1 MQGRN
6 FIEELKHQLRAG
18 TMTNRLIIVNVCVF
32 LGILLLKKSLLL
44 FNINPLMSDSWIH
57 HLLDL
62 NSAFPAFIRAPW
74 GLVTSIFT
82 HEQFG
87 HLLFN
92 MLFLYFSGR
101 FFEQYFSRKKLWL
114 TYLFGGIAGGILE
127 ILANNLFPALQGT
140 NVVILGASG
149 SIMAIFTALAF
160 YQPNLQVSLFG
171 VFPIRI
177 YFLALFFLFKDLI
190 NIGTDDQIAHFAHLG
205 GALFGLLSIQNLHS
219 SKNILTKLDGFFSRF
234 TSIFTREKKVKTT
247 RTRFKTDEEFNSE
260 KRQKQ
265 VKMDQILDKI
275 SKSGYDSLSKAEKD
289 FLFNQ
294 SKNG

>member
-6 FIEELKHQLRAG
+6 FIEELKYQLRAG

-32 LGILLLKKSLLL
+32 LAILLLKKSLLL
-44 FNINPLMSDSWIH
+44 FNIDPLISDEWIH
-57 HLLDL
+57 QLLDL
-62 NSAFPAFIRAPW
+62 NSSIPAFIRAPW
-74 GLVTSIFT
+74 GLITSIFT

-127 ILANNLFPALQGT
+127 LLANNLFPALQGT

-205 GALFGLLSIQNLHS
+205 GAIFGLLSIQNLHS
-219 SKNILTKLDGFFSRF
+219 SKNILTRLEGFFSR
-234 TSIFTREKKVKTT
+234 IFAFFKPKKKVKPTK
-247 RTRFKTDEEFNSE
+247 TRFKTDEEFNHE
-260 KRQKQ
+260 KHLKQ

-275 SKSGYDSLSKAEKD
+275 SKSGYDSLTKAEKE

>member
-6 FIEELKHQLRAG
+6 LIQEIKFQLRSG

-32 LGILLLKKSLLL
+32 LLILLVKKSFLLY
-44 FNINPLMSDSWIH
+44 NIDPRTSDEWIH

-62 NSAFPAFIRAPW
+62 NSSLPAFIRAPW
-74 GLVTSIFT
+74 GLFTSIFT

-114 TYLFGGIAGGILE
+114 TYLFGGICGGILE
-127 ILANNLFPALQGT
+127 LVANNLFPALQGT

-160 YQPNLQVSLFG
+160 YQPNLQVQLFG
-171 VFPIRI
+171 IFPIRI

-205 GALFGLLSIQNLHS
+205 GALFGLLSIQKMHS
-219 SKNILTKLDGFFSRF
+219 SKNILTRLEGFFNRIKALF
-234 TSIFTREKKVKTT
+234 TAKKQPKNT
-247 RTRFKTDEEFNSE
+247 RTRFKTDEEFNVE

-265 VKMDQILDKI
+265 ERMDEILDKI
-275 SKSGYDSLSKAEKD
+275 SQSGYDSLTKAEKD

>member
-6 FIEELKHQLRAG
+6 FIDELKHQLRAG

-44 FNINPLMSDSWIH
+44 FNIDPLMSDAWIH
-57 HLLDL
+57 HFLDL
-62 NSAFPAFIRAPW
+62 NSAFPAFIHAPW

-171 VFPIRI
+171 IFPIRI

-190 NIGTDDQIAHFAHLG
+190 NIGTNDQIAHFAHLG
-205 GALFGLLSIQNLHS
+205 GAIFGLLSIQNLHS
-219 SKNILTKLDGFFSRF
+219 SKNILNKIDAFSSRF
-234 TSIFTREKKVKTT
+234 TSIFTREKKVKST
-247 RTRFKTDEEFNSE
+247 RSRVKTDEEFNSE

-275 SKSGYDSLSKAEKD
+275 SKSGYDSLTKAEKE
-289 FLFNQ
+289 FLFHQ

>member
-6 FIEELKHQLRAG
+6 FIQELKYQLRAG

-44 FNINPLMSDSWIH
+44 FNVDPLMSDTWIH
-57 HLLDL
+57 RLLDL

-114 TYLFGGIAGGILE
+114 TYLFGGITGGILE
-127 ILANNLFPALQGT
+127 LLANNLFPALQGT

-205 GALFGLLSIQNLHS
+205 GAIFGLLSIQNLHS

-234 TSIFTREKKVKTT
+234 TSIFTREKKVKST
-247 RTRFKTDEEFNSE
+247 RSRVKTDEEFNSE

-275 SKSGYDSLSKAEKD
+275 SKSGYDSLSKAEKE

>member
-6 FIEELKHQLRAG
+6 FLEELKHQLHAG

-32 LGILLLKKSLLL
+32 LVIVLLKKGFLL
-44 FNINPLMSDSWIH
+44 FNIDPLISDNWIH
-57 HLLDL
+57 QLLDL
-62 NSAFPAFIRAPW
+62 NSSLPAFIRAPW
-74 GLVTSIFT
+74 GLITSIFT

-101 FFEQYFSRKKLWL
+101 FFEQYFTRKKLWL
-114 TYLFGGIAGGILE
+114 TYLFGGICGGLLE
-127 ILANNLFPALQGT
+127 LVANNVFPAMQGT

-160 YQPNLQVSLFG
+160 YQPHLQVNLFG
-171 VFPIRI
+171 IFPIRI

-219 SKNILTKLDGFFSRF
+219 SKNILNRIDGFFSRF
-234 TSIFTREKKVKTT
+234 RTFFQVKKKVKTT
-247 RTRFKTDEEFNSE
+247 TNRFKTDEEFNRE
-260 KRQKQ
+260 KHLKQ

-275 SKSGYDSLSKAEKD
+275 SKSGYDSLSKSEKD

>member
-44 FNINPLMSDSWIH
+44 FNIDPLMSDAWIH

-74 GLVTSIFT
+74 GLLTSIFT

-114 TYLFGGIAGGILE
+114 TYLFGGIAGGLLE
-127 ILANNLFPALQGT
+127 LLANNLFPALQGT

>member
-6 FIEELKHQLRAG
+6 LIQEIKFQLRSG

-32 LGILLLKKSLLL
+32 LLILLVKKSFLLY
-44 FNINPLMSDSWIH
+44 NIAPRTSDEWIH

-62 NSAFPAFIRAPW
+62 NSSLPAFIRAPW
-74 GLVTSIFT
+74 GLFTSIFT

-114 TYLFGGIAGGILE
+114 TYLFGGICGGILE
-127 ILANNLFPALQGT
+127 LVANNLFPALQGT

-160 YQPNLQVSLFG
+160 YQPNLQVQLFG
-171 VFPIRI
+171 IFPIRI

-205 GALFGLLSIQNLHS
+205 GALFGLLSIQKMHS
-219 SKNILTKLDGFFSRF
+219 SKNILTRLEGFFNRIKGLF
-234 TSIFTREKKVKTT
+234 TAKKQPKNT
-247 RTRFKTDEEFNSE
+247 RTRFKTDEEFNVE

-265 VKMDQILDKI
+265 ERMDEILDKI
-275 SKSGYDSLSKAEKD
+275 SQSGYDSLTKAEKD

>member
-6 FIEELKHQLRAG
+6 FIEEIKFQLRSG

-32 LGILLLKKSLLL
+32 LFILLLKKIFVL
-44 FNINPLMSDSWIH
+44 FNLNAFFAAEIIH
-57 HLLDL
+57 RVFEL
-62 NSAFPAFIRAPW
+62 NSSLGAFIQAPW
-74 GLVTSIFT
+74 GLFTSIFT

-92 MLFLYFSGR
+92 MLFLYFSGT
-101 FFEQYFSRKKLWL
+101 FFEQYFSRKKLLL
-114 TYLFGGIAGGILE
+114 TYIFGGIAGGLFE
-127 ILANNLFPALQGT
+127 IIANNLFPALEGV

-160 YQPNLQVSLFG
+160 HQPNLQVQLFG
-171 VFPIRI
+171 IFPIRI

-190 NIGTDDQIAHFAHLG
+190 NIGTNDQIAHFAHLG
-205 GALFGLLSIQNLHS
+205 GALFGLLSIRHMHS
-219 SKNILTKLDGFFSRF
+219 SSNILNRLESYLATLTQLFKS
-234 TSIFTREKKVKTT
+234 KPKTQ
-247 RTRFKTDEEFNSE
+247 RQNVRFKTDEEFNSE
-260 KRQKQ
+260 KHQKQ
-265 VKMDQILDKI
+265 KRMDQILDKI
-275 SKSGYDSLSKAEKD
+275 SKSGYDSLTKAEKD

>member
-6 FIEELKHQLRAG
+6 FIEELNYQLRAG

-32 LGILLLKKSLLL
+32 LAILLLKKSLLL
-44 FNINPLMSDSWIH
+44 FNIDPIISDGWIH
-57 HLLDL
+57 QLFDL
-62 NSAFPAFIRAPW
+62 NSSIPAFIRAPW

-101 FFEQYFSRKKLWL
+101 FFEQHFSRKKLWL

-127 ILANNLFPALQGT
+127 LLANNLFPALQGT

-149 SIMAIFTALAF
+149 SIMAIFTAMAF
-160 YQPNLQVSLFG
+160 YQPNIQVSLFG
-171 VFPIRI
+171 IFPIRI

-205 GALFGLLSIQNLHS
+205 GAIFGLLSIQNLHS
-219 SKNILTKLDGFFSRF
+219 SKNILTRLEGVLLRIISFFKPK
-234 TSIFTREKKVKTT
+234 EKVKRTK
-247 RTRFKTDEEFNSE
+247 TRFKTDEEFNHE
-260 KRQKQ
+260 KHLKQ

-275 SKSGYDSLSKAEKD
+275 SKSGYDSLTKAEKD

>member
-6 FIEELKHQLRAG
+6 LIDELKYQLRAG

-32 LGILLLKKSLLL
+32 LGILILKKSLLL
-44 FNINPLMSDSWIH
+44 FNIDPLMSDSWIH

-114 TYLFGGIAGGILE
+114 TYLFGGIAGGLLE
-127 ILANNLFPALQGT
+127 LLANNLFPALQGT

-171 VFPIRI
+171 IFPIRI

-205 GALFGLLSIQNLHS
+205 GAIFGLISIQNLHS

-234 TSIFTREKKVKTT
+234 TSVFTREKKVKST
-247 RTRFKTDEEFNSE
+247 RSRVKTDEEFNSE

-275 SKSGYDSLSKAEKD
+275 SKSGYDSLSKAEKE
-289 FLFNQ
+289 FLFHQ

>member
-6 FIEELKHQLRAG
+6 LIQEIKFQLRSG
-18 TMTNRLIIVNVCVF
+18 TMTNRLIIVNVSVF
-32 LGILLLKKSLLL
+32 LLILLVKKSFLLY
-44 FNINPLMSDSWIH
+44 NIDPRTSDEWIH

-62 NSAFPAFIRAPW
+62 NSSLPAFIRAPW
-74 GLVTSIFT
+74 GLFTSIFT

-114 TYLFGGIAGGILE
+114 TYLFGGICGGILE
-127 ILANNLFPALQGT
+127 LLANNLFPALQGT

-160 YQPNLQVSLFG
+160 YQPNLQVQLFG
-171 VFPIRI
+171 IFPIRI

-205 GALFGLLSIQNLHS
+205 GALFGLLSIQKMHS
-219 SKNILTKLDGFFSRF
+219 SKNILTRLEGFFNRIKGLF
-234 TSIFTREKKVKTT
+234 TAKKQPKNT
-247 RTRFKTDEEFNSE
+247 RTRFKTDEEFNVE

-265 VKMDQILDKI
+265 ERMDEILDKI
-275 SKSGYDSLSKAEKD
+275 SQSGYDSLTKAEKD

>member
-1 MQGRN
+1 
-6 FIEELKHQLRAG
+6 
-18 TMTNRLIIVNVCVF
+18 
-32 LGILLLKKSLLL
+32 
-44 FNINPLMSDSWIH
+44 
-57 HLLDL
+57 
-62 NSAFPAFIRAPW
+62 
-74 GLVTSIFT
+74 
-82 HEQFG
+82 
-87 HLLFN
+87 

-127 ILANNLFPALQGT
+127 LLANNLFPALQGT

-171 VFPIRI
+171 IFPIRI

-219 SKNILTKLDGFFSRF
+219 SKNILTRLEGFFSR
-234 TSIFTREKKVKTT
+234 IFTFFKPKEKVNRTK
-247 RTRFKTDEEFNSE
+247 TRFKTDEEFNHE
-260 KRQKQ
+260 KHLKQ

-275 SKSGYDSLSKAEKD
+275 SKSGYDSLTKAEKE

>member
-6 FIEELKHQLRAG
+6 FIEELNYQLRAG

-32 LGILLLKKSLLL
+32 LAILLLKKSLLL
-44 FNINPLMSDSWIH
+44 FNIDPIISDGWIH
-57 HLLDL
+57 QLFDL
-62 NSAFPAFIRAPW
+62 NSSIPAFIRAPW

-127 ILANNLFPALQGT
+127 LLANNLFPALQGT

-149 SIMAIFTALAF
+149 SIMAIFTAMAF
-160 YQPNLQVSLFG
+160 YQPNIQVSLFG
-171 VFPIRI
+171 IFPIRI

-205 GALFGLLSIQNLHS
+205 GAIFGLLSIQNLHS
-219 SKNILTKLDGFFSRF
+219 SKNILTRLEGVLLRIFSFFKPK
-234 TSIFTREKKVKTT
+234 EKVKRTK
-247 RTRFKTDEEFNSE
+247 TRFKTDEEFNHE
-260 KRQKQ
+260 KHLKQ
-265 VKMDQILDKI
+265 AKMDQILDKI
-275 SKSGYDSLSKAEKD
+275 SKSGYDSLTKAEKD

>member
-6 FIEELKHQLRAG
+6 LIQEIKFQLRSG

-32 LGILLLKKSLLL
+32 LLILLVKKSFLLY
-44 FNINPLMSDSWIH
+44 NIDPRTSDEWIH

-62 NSAFPAFIRAPW
+62 NSSLPAFIRAPW
-74 GLVTSIFT
+74 GLFTSIFT

-114 TYLFGGIAGGILE
+114 TYLFGGICGGILE
-127 ILANNLFPALQGT
+127 LVANNLFPALQGT

-160 YQPNLQVSLFG
+160 YQPNLQVQLFG
-171 VFPIRI
+171 IFPIRI

-205 GALFGLLSIQNLHS
+205 GALFGLLSIQKMHS
-219 SKNILTKLDGFFSRF
+219 SKNILTRLEGFFNRIKAFF
-234 TSIFTREKKVKTT
+234 TAKKQPKNT
-247 RTRFKTDEEFNSE
+247 RTRFKTDEEFNVE

-265 VKMDQILDKI
+265 ERMDEILDKI
-275 SKSGYDSLSKAEKD
+275 SQSGYDSLTKAEKD

>member
-44 FNINPLMSDSWIH
+44 FNIDPLMSDSWIH

-190 NIGTDDQIAHFAHLG
+190 NLGTDDQIAHFAHLG
-205 GALFGLLSIQNLHS
+205 GALFGLLSIQNLYS

>member
-1 MQGRN
+1 MQDRN
-6 FIEELKHQLRAG
+6 LIEELKFQLRAG
-18 TMTNRLIIVNVCVF
+18 TMTNRLIIVNVSVF
-32 LGILLLKKSLLL
+32 LALLLIRKSLLL
-44 FNINPLMSDSWIH
+44 FNIDPLMSDGWIH
-57 HLLDL
+57 HFMDL
-62 NSAFPAFIRAPW
+62 NSSFSAFIRAPW

-82 HEQFG
+82 HEEFG

-101 FFEQYFSRKKLWL
+101 FFEQYFSRRKLWL
-114 TYLFGGIAGGILE
+114 TYLFGGIAGGLLE
-127 ILANNLFPALQGT
+127 LIANNLFPALEGT

-171 VFPIRI
+171 IFPIRI

-219 SKNILTKLDGFFSRF
+219 PKNILVRIDALMARL
-234 TSIFTREKKVKTT
+234 TRSFKHEKKAKTA

-275 SKSGYDSLSKAEKD
+275 SKSGYDSLSKAEKE

-294 SKNG
+294 SKKS

>member
-6 FIEELKHQLRAG
+6 LIQEIKFQLRSG
-18 TMTNRLIIVNVCVF
+18 TMTNRLIIVNVSVF
-32 LGILLLKKSLLL
+32 LLILLVKKSFLLY
-44 FNINPLMSDSWIH
+44 NIDPRTSDEWIH

-62 NSAFPAFIRAPW
+62 NSSLPAFIRAPW
-74 GLVTSIFT
+74 GLFTSIFT

-114 TYLFGGIAGGILE
+114 TYLFGGICGGILE
-127 ILANNLFPALQGT
+127 LLANNLFPALQGT

-160 YQPNLQVSLFG
+160 YQPNLQVQLFG
-171 VFPIRI
+171 IFPIRI
-177 YFLALFFLFKDLI
+177 YFLAFFFLFKDLI

-205 GALFGLLSIQNLHS
+205 GALFGLLSIQKMHS
-219 SKNILTKLDGFFSRF
+219 SKNILKRLEGFFNQL
-234 TSIFTREKKVKTT
+234 KKLLTAKKQPKNT
-247 RTRFKTDEEFNSE
+247 RTRFKTDEEFNVE

-265 VKMDQILDKI
+265 ERMDEILDKI
-275 SKSGYDSLSKAEKD
+275 SQSGYDSLTKAEKD

>member
-6 FIEELKHQLRAG
+6 LIQEIKFQLRSG

-32 LGILLLKKSLLL
+32 LLILLVKKSFLLY
-44 FNINPLMSDSWIH
+44 NIDPRTSNEWIH

-62 NSAFPAFIRAPW
+62 NSSLPAFIRAPW
-74 GLVTSIFT
+74 GLFTSIFT

-114 TYLFGGIAGGILE
+114 TYLFGGICGGILE
-127 ILANNLFPALQGT
+127 LVANNLFPALQGT

-160 YQPNLQVSLFG
+160 YQPNLQVQLFG
-171 VFPIRI
+171 IFPIRI

-205 GALFGLLSIQNLHS
+205 GALFGLLSIQKMHS
-219 SKNILTKLDGFFSRF
+219 SKNILTRLEGFFNRIKGLF
-234 TSIFTREKKVKTT
+234 TAKKQPKNT
-247 RTRFKTDEEFNSE
+247 RTRFKTDEEFNVE

-265 VKMDQILDKI
+265 ERMDEILDKI
-275 SKSGYDSLSKAEKD
+275 SKSGYDSLTKAEKD

>member
-6 FIEELKHQLRAG
+6 FIEELKYQLRAG

-32 LGILLLKKSLLL
+32 LVIVLIKKSFLL
-44 FNINPLMSDSWIH
+44 FNIDPLISDEWIH
-57 HLLDL
+57 QLLDL
-62 NSAFPAFIRAPW
+62 NSSLSAFIRAPW

-114 TYLFGGIAGGILE
+114 TYLFGGICGGLLE
-127 ILANNLFPALQGT
+127 LLANNLFPAMQGT

-171 VFPIRI
+171 IFPIRI

-205 GALFGLLSIQNLHS
+205 GAIFGLFSIQNLHS
-219 SKNILTKLDGFFSRF
+219 SKNILNRIDGFFLRF
-234 TSIFTREKKVKTT
+234 RTIFKLKKKVKSTSN
-247 RTRFKTDEEFNSE
+247 RFKSDEEFNRE
-260 KRQKQ
+260 KHQKQ

-275 SKSGYDSLSKAEKD
+275 SKSGYESLSKAEKD
-289 FLFNQ
+289 FLFHQ
-294 SKNG
+294 SKNS

>member
-6 FIEELKHQLRAG
+6 FIEELKFQLRAG
-18 TMTNRLIIVNVCVF
+18 TMTNRLIIVNVSVF
-32 LGILLLKKSLLL
+32 LLILLVKKSLILS
-44 FNINPLMSDSWIH
+44 NIDPLIGDMWIH
-57 HLLDL
+57 YILDL
-62 NSAFPAFIRAPW
+62 NSSFSSFIQAPW
-74 GLVTSIFT
+74 GIVTSIFT

-101 FFEQYFSRKKLWL
+101 YFELYFSKRKLWL
-114 TYLFGGIAGGILE
+114 TYLFGGICGGIFEL
-127 ILANNLFPALQGT
+127 LANNLFPALQGT
-140 NVVILGASG
+140 NVVIIGASG

-160 YQPNLQVSLFG
+160 YQPNIQVNLFG
-171 VFPIRI
+171 IFPIRI

-190 NIGTDDQIAHFAHLG
+190 NIGTADQIAHFAHLG
-205 GALFGLLSIQNLHS
+205 GALFGLISVQNAHS
-219 SKNILTKLDGFFSRF
+219 SKNILNRIDAIWSKLTGLFKRSGRTKKEKSRF
-234 TSIFTREKKVKTT
+234 KS
-247 RTRFKTDEEFNSE
+247 DEQYNSE

-265 VKMDQILDKI
+265 EKLDQILDKI

>member
-6 FIEELKHQLRAG
+6 FIDELKHQLRAG

-44 FNINPLMSDSWIH
+44 FNIDPLMSDAWIH

-190 NIGTDDQIAHFAHLG
+190 NLGTDDQIAHFAHLG
-205 GALFGLLSIQNLHS
+205 GALFGLLSIQNLYS

>member
-6 FIEELKHQLRAG
+6 FIEELNYQLRAG

-32 LGILLLKKSLLL
+32 LAILLLKKSLLL
-44 FNINPLMSDSWIH
+44 FNIDPIISDGWIH
-57 HLLDL
+57 QLFDL
-62 NSAFPAFIRAPW
+62 NSSIPAFIRAPW

-127 ILANNLFPALQGT
+127 LLANNLFPALQGT

-160 YQPNLQVSLFG
+160 YQPNIQVSLFG
-171 VFPIRI
+171 IFPIRI

-205 GALFGLLSIQNLHS
+205 GAIFGLLSIQNLHS
-219 SKNILTKLDGFFSRF
+219 SKNILTRLEGVLLRIFSFFKPK
-234 TSIFTREKKVKTT
+234 EKVKRTK
-247 RTRFKTDEEFNSE
+247 TRFKTDEEFNHE
-260 KRQKQ
+260 KHLKQ
-265 VKMDQILDKI
+265 AKMDQILDKI
-275 SKSGYDSLSKAEKD
+275 SKSGYDSLTKAEKD

>member
-6 FIEELKHQLRAG
+6 LIEELKFQLRAG
-18 TMTNRLIIVNVCVF
+18 TMTNRLIIVNVSVF
-32 LGILLLKKSLLL
+32 LSLLLIKKSLLL
-44 FNINPLMSDSWIH
+44 FNIDPLVSDGWIH
-57 HLLDL
+57 RLMDL
-62 NSAFPAFIRAPW
+62 NSSFSAFIRAPW

-101 FFEQYFSRKKLWL
+101 FFEQYFSRRKLWL
-114 TYLFGGIAGGILE
+114 TYLFGGIAGGLLE
-127 ILANNLFPALQGT
+127 LMANNLFPALQGT

-171 VFPIRI
+171 IFPIRI
-177 YFLALFFLFKDLI
+177 YFLAIFFLFKDLI

-219 SKNILTKLDGFFSRF
+219 SKNILVRIENFIARFSRKVQG
-234 TSIFTREKKVKTT
+234 EKKGKST
-247 RTRFKTDEEFNSE
+247 RSRFKTDEEFNSE

>member
-1 MQGRN
+1 
-6 FIEELKHQLRAG
+6 
-18 TMTNRLIIVNVCVF
+18 MTNRLIIVNVSVF
-32 LGILLLKKSLLL
+32 LLILLVKKSFLLY
-44 FNINPLMSDSWIH
+44 NIDPRTSDEWIH

-62 NSAFPAFIRAPW
+62 NSSLPAFIRAPW
-74 GLVTSIFT
+74 GLFTSIFT

-114 TYLFGGIAGGILE
+114 TYLFGGICGGILE
-127 ILANNLFPALQGT
+127 LVANNLFPALQGT

-160 YQPNLQVSLFG
+160 YQPNLQVQLFG
-171 VFPIRI
+171 IFPIRI

-205 GALFGLLSIQNLHS
+205 GALFGLLSIQKMHS
-219 SKNILTKLDGFFSRF
+219 SKNILTRLEGFFIRIKGLFSV
-234 TSIFTREKKVKTT
+234 KKQPKKT
-247 RTRFKTDEEFNSE
+247 RTRFKSDEEFNVE

-265 VKMDQILDKI
+265 ERMDEILDKI
-275 SKSGYDSLSKAEKD
+275 SQSGYDSLTKAEKD

>member
-6 FIEELKHQLRAG
+6 LIQEIKFQLRSG
-18 TMTNRLIIVNVCVF
+18 TMTNRLIIVNVSVF
-32 LGILLLKKSLLL
+32 LLILLVKKSFLLY
-44 FNINPLMSDSWIH
+44 NIDPRTSDEWIH

-62 NSAFPAFIRAPW
+62 NSSLPAFIRAPW
-74 GLVTSIFT
+74 GLFTSIFT

-114 TYLFGGIAGGILE
+114 TYLFGGICGGILE
-127 ILANNLFPALQGT
+127 LVANNLFPALQGT

-160 YQPNLQVSLFG
+160 YQPNLQVQLFG
-171 VFPIRI
+171 IFPIRI

-205 GALFGLLSIQNLHS
+205 GALFGLLSIQKMHS
-219 SKNILTKLDGFFSRF
+219 SKNILTRLEGFFNRIKGLF
-234 TSIFTREKKVKTT
+234 TAKKQPKNT
-247 RTRFKTDEEFNSE
+247 RTRFKTDEEFNVE

-265 VKMDQILDKI
+265 ERMDEILDKI
-275 SKSGYDSLSKAEKD
+275 SQSGYDSLTKAEKD

>member
-6 FIEELKHQLRAG
+6 FIEEFKHQLQSG
-18 TMTNRLIIVNVCVF
+18 TMTNRLIIANVCVF
-32 LGILLLKKSLLL
+32 LCILLLQKSFTLLQL
-44 FNINPLMSDSWIH
+44 DPFLAAEIIH
-57 HLLDL
+57 RIFEL
-62 NSAFPAFIRAPW
+62 NSSIEAFIRSPW
-74 GLVTSIFT
+74 GLFTSIFT

-92 MLFLYFSGR
+92 MLFLYFSGT
-101 FFEQYFSRKKLWL
+101 FFEQFFSRKKLLL
-114 TYLFGGIAGGILE
+114 TYIFGGIAGGLLE
-127 ILANNLFPALQGT
+127 IIANNLFPALEGV

-160 YQPNLQVSLFG
+160 HQPNLQVQLFG
-171 VFPIRI
+171 IFPIRI

-205 GALFGLLSIQNLHS
+205 GAIFGLISVRNVYS
-219 SKNILTKLDGFFSRF
+219 SKNILTQLEAFFSKF
-234 TSIFTREKKVKTT
+234 PKLFKSNSKK
-247 RTRFKTDEEFNSE
+247 RPQNTRFKTDEEFNAE

-265 VKMDQILDKI
+265 EKMDQILDKI

>member
-6 FIEELKHQLRAG
+6 LIQEIKFQLRSG
-18 TMTNRLIIVNVCVF
+18 TMTNRLIIVNVSVF
-32 LGILLLKKSLLL
+32 LLILLVKKIFLLY
-44 FNINPLMSDSWIH
+44 NIDPRTSDEWIH

-62 NSAFPAFIRAPW
+62 NSSLPAFIRAPW
-74 GLVTSIFT
+74 GLFTSIFT

-114 TYLFGGIAGGILE
+114 TYLFGGICGGILE
-127 ILANNLFPALQGT
+127 LLANNLFPALQGT

-160 YQPNLQVSLFG
+160 YQPNLQVQLFG
-171 VFPIRI
+171 IFPIRI

-205 GALFGLLSIQNLHS
+205 GALFGLLSIQKMHS
-219 SKNILTKLDGFFSRF
+219 SKNILTRLEVFFNRIKALF
-234 TSIFTREKKVKTT
+234 TAKKQPKNT
-247 RTRFKTDEEFNSE
+247 RTRFKTDEEFNVE

-265 VKMDQILDKI
+265 ERMDEILDKI
-275 SKSGYDSLSKAEKD
+275 SQSGYDSLTKAEKD

-294 SKNG
+294 SKNV

>member
-1 MQGRN
+1 
-6 FIEELKHQLRAG
+6 
-18 TMTNRLIIVNVCVF
+18 MTNRLIIVNVCVF
-32 LGILLLKKSLLL
+32 LLILLVKKSFLLY
-44 FNINPLMSDSWIH
+44 NINPRTSDEWIH

-62 NSAFPAFIRAPW
+62 NSSLPAFIRAPW
-74 GLVTSIFT
+74 GLFTSIFT

-114 TYLFGGIAGGILE
+114 TYLFGGICGGILE
-127 ILANNLFPALQGT
+127 LVANNLFPALQGT

-160 YQPNLQVSLFG
+160 YQPNLQVQLFG
-171 VFPIRI
+171 IFPIRI

-205 GALFGLLSIQNLHS
+205 GALFGLLSIQKMHS
-219 SKNILTKLDGFFSRF
+219 SKNILTRLEGFFNRIKGLF
-234 TSIFTREKKVKTT
+234 TAKKQPKNT
-247 RTRFKTDEEFNSE
+247 RTRFKTDEEFNVE

-265 VKMDQILDKI
+265 ERMDEILDKI
-275 SKSGYDSLSKAEKD
+275 SKSGYDSLTKAEKD

>member
-6 FIEELKHQLRAG
+6 LIQEIKFQLRSG

-32 LGILLLKKSLLL
+32 LLILLVKKSFLLY
-44 FNINPLMSDSWIH
+44 NIDPRTSDEWIH

-62 NSAFPAFIRAPW
+62 NSSLPAFIRAPW
-74 GLVTSIFT
+74 GLFTSIFT

-114 TYLFGGIAGGILE
+114 TYLFGGICGGILE
-127 ILANNLFPALQGT
+127 LVANNLFPALQGT

-160 YQPNLQVSLFG
+160 YQPNLQVQLFG
-171 VFPIRI
+171 IFPIRI

-205 GALFGLLSIQNLHS
+205 GALFGLLSIQKMHS
-219 SKNILTKLDGFFSRF
+219 SKNILTRLEGFFIRIKGLFSV
-234 TSIFTREKKVKTT
+234 KKQPKKT
-247 RTRFKTDEEFNSE
+247 RTRFKSDEEFNVE

-265 VKMDQILDKI
+265 ERMDEILDKI
-275 SKSGYDSLSKAEKD
+275 SQSGYDSLTKAEKD

>member
-6 FIEELKHQLRAG
+6 LIQEIKFQLRSG

-32 LGILLLKKSLLL
+32 LLILLVKKSFLLY
-44 FNINPLMSDSWIH
+44 NIDPRTSDEWIH

-62 NSAFPAFIRAPW
+62 NRSLPAFIRAPW
-74 GLVTSIFT
+74 GLFTSIFT

-114 TYLFGGIAGGILE
+114 TYLFGGICGGILE
-127 ILANNLFPALQGT
+127 LVANNLFPALQGT

-160 YQPNLQVSLFG
+160 YQPNLQVQLFG
-171 VFPIRI
+171 IFPIRI

-190 NIGTDDQIAHFAHLG
+190 NIGTDDQIAHCAHLG
-205 GALFGLLSIQNLHS
+205 GALFGLLSIQKMHS
-219 SKNILTKLDGFFSRF
+219 SKNILTRLEGFFNRIKGLF
-234 TSIFTREKKVKTT
+234 TAKKQPKNT
-247 RTRFKTDEEFNSE
+247 RTRFKTDEEFNVE

-265 VKMDQILDKI
+265 ERMDEILDKI
-275 SKSGYDSLSKAEKD
+275 SQSGYDSLTKAEKD

>member
-44 FNINPLMSDSWIH
+44 FNIDPLMSDAWIH

-74 GLVTSIFT
+74 GLLTSIFT

-114 TYLFGGIAGGILE
+114 TYLFGGIAGGLLE
-127 ILANNLFPALQGT
+127 LLANNLFPALQGT

-190 NIGTDDQIAHFAHLG
+190 NLGTDDQIAHFAHLG

-234 TSIFTREKKVKTT
+234 TSIFTREKKVKTS
-247 RTRFKTDEEFNSE
+247 RSRFKTDEEFNSE

>member
-6 FIEELKHQLRAG
+6 FIEELNYQLRAG

-32 LGILLLKKSLLL
+32 LAILLLKKSLLL
-44 FNINPLMSDSWIH
+44 FNIDPIISDGWIH
-57 HLLDL
+57 QLFDL
-62 NSAFPAFIRAPW
+62 NSSIPAFIRAPW

-127 ILANNLFPALQGT
+127 LLANNLFPALQGT

-160 YQPNLQVSLFG
+160 YQPNIQVSLFG
-171 VFPIRI
+171 IFPIRI

-205 GALFGLLSIQNLHS
+205 GAIFGLLSIQNLHS
-219 SKNILTKLDGFFSRF
+219 SKNILTRLEGVLLRIFSFFKPK
-234 TSIFTREKKVKTT
+234 EKVKRTK
-247 RTRFKTDEEFNSE
+247 TRFKTDEEFNHE
-260 KRQKQ
+260 KHLKQ

-275 SKSGYDSLSKAEKD
+275 SKSGYDSLTKAEKD

>member
-6 FIEELKHQLRAG
+6 LIQEIKFQLRSG

-32 LGILLLKKSLLL
+32 LLILLVKKSFLLY
-44 FNINPLMSDSWIH
+44 NIDPRTSDEWIH

-62 NSAFPAFIRAPW
+62 NSSLPEFIRAPW
-74 GLVTSIFT
+74 GLFTSIFT

-114 TYLFGGIAGGILE
+114 TYLFGGICGGILE
-127 ILANNLFPALQGT
+127 LVANNLFPALQGT

-160 YQPNLQVSLFG
+160 YQPNLQVQLFG
-171 VFPIRI
+171 IFPIRI

-205 GALFGLLSIQNLHS
+205 GALFGLLSIQKMHS
-219 SKNILTKLDGFFSRF
+219 SKNILTRLEGFFNRIKGLF
-234 TSIFTREKKVKTT
+234 TAKKQPKNT
-247 RTRFKTDEEFNSE
+247 RTRFKTDEEFNVE

-265 VKMDQILDKI
+265 ERMDEILDKI
-275 SKSGYDSLSKAEKD
+275 SQSGYDSLTKAEKD

>member
-1 MQGRN
+1 
-6 FIEELKHQLRAG
+6 
-18 TMTNRLIIVNVCVF
+18 MTNRLIIVNVCVF
-32 LGILLLKKSLLL
+32 LLILLVKKSFLLY
-44 FNINPLMSDSWIH
+44 NIDPRTSDEWIH

-62 NSAFPAFIRAPW
+62 NSSLPAFIRAPW
-74 GLVTSIFT
+74 GLFTSIFT

-114 TYLFGGIAGGILE
+114 TYLFGGICGGILE
-127 ILANNLFPALQGT
+127 LVANNLFPALQGT

-160 YQPNLQVSLFG
+160 YQPNLQVQLFG
-171 VFPIRI
+171 IFPIRI

-205 GALFGLLSIQNLHS
+205 GALFGLLSIQKMHS
-219 SKNILTKLDGFFSRF
+219 SKNILTRLEGFFNRIKGLF
-234 TSIFTREKKVKTT
+234 TAKKQPKNT
-247 RTRFKTDEEFNSE
+247 RTRFKTDEEFNVE

-265 VKMDQILDKI
+265 ERMDEILDKI
-275 SKSGYDSLSKAEKD
+275 SQSGYDSLTKAEKD

>member
-6 FIEELKHQLRAG
+6 FIEELKYQLRAG

-44 FNINPLMSDSWIH
+44 FNIDPLMSDAWIH

-160 YQPNLQVSLFG
+160 NQPNLQVSLFG

-190 NIGTDDQIAHFAHLG
+190 NLGTDDQIAHFAHLG

-219 SKNILTKLDGFFSRF
+219 SKNILTKLDGFLMRF
-234 TSIFTREKKVKTT
+234 TSIFTGEKKVKTS

>member
-6 FIEELKHQLRAG
+6 LIQEIKFQLRSG
-18 TMTNRLIIVNVCVF
+18 TMTNRLIIVNVSVF
-32 LGILLLKKSLLL
+32 LLILLVKKSFLLY
-44 FNINPLMSDSWIH
+44 NIDPRTSDEWIH

-62 NSAFPAFIRAPW
+62 NSSLPAFIRAPW
-74 GLVTSIFT
+74 GLFTSIFT

-114 TYLFGGIAGGILE
+114 TYLFGGICGGILE
-127 ILANNLFPALQGT
+127 LLANNLFPALQGT

-160 YQPNLQVSLFG
+160 YQPNLQVQLFG
-171 VFPIRI
+171 IFPIRI

-205 GALFGLLSIQNLHS
+205 GALFGLLSIQKMHS
-219 SKNILTKLDGFFSRF
+219 SKNILTRLEGFFNQIKRLL
-234 TSIFTREKKVKTT
+234 TAKKQPKNT
-247 RTRFKTDEEFNSE
+247 RTRFKTDEEFNVE

-265 VKMDQILDKI
+265 ERMDEILDKI
-275 SKSGYDSLSKAEKD
+275 SQSGYDSLTKAEKD

>member
-1 MQGRN
+1 
-6 FIEELKHQLRAG
+6 
-18 TMTNRLIIVNVCVF
+18 MTNRLIIVNVSVF
-32 LGILLLKKSLLL
+32 LLILLVKKSFLLY
-44 FNINPLMSDSWIH
+44 NIDPRTSDEWIH

-62 NSAFPAFIRAPW
+62 NSSLPAFIRAPW
-74 GLVTSIFT
+74 GLFTSIFT

-114 TYLFGGIAGGILE
+114 TYLFGGICGGILE
-127 ILANNLFPALQGT
+127 LVANNLFPALQGT

-160 YQPNLQVSLFG
+160 YQPNLQVQLFG
-171 VFPIRI
+171 IFPIRI

-205 GALFGLLSIQNLHS
+205 GALFGLLSIQKMHS
-219 SKNILTKLDGFFSRF
+219 SKNILTRLEGFFNRIKGLF
-234 TSIFTREKKVKTT
+234 TAKKLPKNT
-247 RTRFKTDEEFNSE
+247 RTRFKTDEEFNVE

-265 VKMDQILDKI
+265 ERMDEILDKI
-275 SKSGYDSLSKAEKD
+275 SQSGYDSLTKAEKD

>member
-6 FIEELKHQLRAG
+6 LIQEIKFQLRSG

-32 LGILLLKKSLLL
+32 LLILLVKKSFLLY
-44 FNINPLMSDSWIH
+44 NIDPRTSDEWIH

-62 NSAFPAFIRAPW
+62 NSSLPAFIRAPW
-74 GLVTSIFT
+74 GLFTSIFT

-114 TYLFGGIAGGILE
+114 TYLFGGICGGILE
-127 ILANNLFPALQGT
+127 LVANNLFPALQGT

-160 YQPNLQVSLFG
+160 YQPNLQVQLFG
-171 VFPIRI
+171 IFPIRI

-205 GALFGLLSIQNLHS
+205 GALFGLLSIQKMHS
-219 SKNILTKLDGFFSRF
+219 SKNILTRLEGFFNRIKGLF
-234 TSIFTREKKVKTT
+234 TAKKLPKNT
-247 RTRFKTDEEFNSE
+247 RTRFKTDEEFNVE

-265 VKMDQILDKI
+265 ERMDEILDKI
-275 SKSGYDSLSKAEKD
+275 SQSGYDSLTKAEKD